1 MYATLTPTGFFPLF
15 YVSNVAIVIC
25 SLMDLI
31 KFVTQVVINFITSL
45 GSINYVKAQCIKNME
60 LLKFNNIIASIYCDH
75 IISQIDN
82 SRSIIAHAS

>member
-45 GSINYVKAQCIKNME
+45 GSINLTINVKAQCIKNME
-60 LLKFNNIIASIYCDH
+60 LLNNIIASTVIT
-75 IISQIDN
+75 
-82 SRSIIAHAS
+82 

>member
-1 MYATLTPTGFFPLF
+1 MYATLAPTGFFPLF

-45 GSINYVKAQCIKNME
+45 GSINVKAQCIKNME
-60 LLKFNNIIASIYCDH
+60 LLNNIIASTVIT
-75 IISQIDN
+75 
-82 SRSIIAHAS
+82 